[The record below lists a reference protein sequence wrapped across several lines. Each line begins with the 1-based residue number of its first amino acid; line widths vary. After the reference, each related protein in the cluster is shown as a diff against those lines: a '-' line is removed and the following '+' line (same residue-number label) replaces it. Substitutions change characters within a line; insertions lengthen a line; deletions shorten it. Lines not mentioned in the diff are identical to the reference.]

1 MDNKFDLKKFLIE
14 NKKGILNERPEYNY
28 PNFDEFS
35 AEDNGK
41 MYVDTVN
48 METGVETEPGS
59 VVYIKNELYVVTTI
73 DKGDNL
79 LAAKI
84 DLEYAE
90 KLL

>member
-1 MDNKFDLKKFLIE
+1 MDNKFDLKKFLAE

-35 AEDNGK
+35 QEDNGK
-41 MYVDTVN
+41 MYVDIVN
-48 METGVETEPGS
+48 METDVEHEPGS
-59 VVYIKNELYVVTTI
+59 VVYIKNELYVITTI

-90 KLL
+90 KLI